1 MPGMFMSFFMHIRK
15 IYVTSGTRW
24 QFQMNQ
30 QTSPHLIICRKT
42 KRGAE
47 GILMSVHCHI
57 NLMLIIF
64 MIDARSELL
73 ILVSF
78 IL

>member
-1 MPGMFMSFFMHIRK
+1 MIDCNIPGMFMSFFMHIRK

-47 GILMSVHCHI
+47 GILMNTAYFNSG
-57 NLMLIIF
+57 
-64 MIDARSELL
+64 A
-73 ILVSF
+73 
-78 IL
+78 